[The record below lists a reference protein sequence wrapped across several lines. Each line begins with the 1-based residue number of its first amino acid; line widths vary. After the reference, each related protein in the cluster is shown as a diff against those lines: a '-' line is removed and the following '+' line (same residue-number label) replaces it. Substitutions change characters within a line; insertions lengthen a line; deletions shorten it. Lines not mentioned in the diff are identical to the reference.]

1 MARVFGVRQRRV
13 ILMKHTALKGDAVA
27 MTARAKNQEAIQ
39 VLTLET
45 DETAQWLRLDAQASL
60 QAVCEAPTGPD
71 MFRRS
76 LDDTL
81 NQPSRSAI
89 TVEQVVRSPDLA
101 PQWIAALL
109 ALGARVS
116 FFEEPQEVTLA
127 DFLRCV
133 GPYHGRI
140 AAVHVLMNVLGSVSG
155 EAYLMSR
162 GADAPV
168 MAALVVV
175 VLTEGFVRQARLALT
190 GVWCEPAR
198 LADSADLLVGGP
210 LIIRRIRRAAE
221 AVEQEVAPHDDVPGN
236 AGYRRAMAG
245 VLTYCALEQCRTRS
259 QHSMCKQPINP

>member
-1 MARVFGVRQRRV
+1 
-13 ILMKHTALKGDAVA
+13 
-27 MTARAKNQEAIQ
+27 MTTRTKNQEAIQ

-60 QAVCEAPTGPD
+60 QAICEAPTGPD

-81 NQPSRSAI
+81 KWQAPSAV
-89 TVEQVVRSPDLA
+89 TVEQVVRSPDVA

-116 FFEEPQEVTLA
+116 FVEVAQEVTLA

-133 GPYHGRI
+133 GPYHGKI
-140 AAVHVLMNVLGSVSG
+140 ATVHVPMNVPGSVSG

-175 VLTEGFVRQARLALT
+175 ILTEGFVRRARLALM
-190 GVWCEPAR
+190 GVWREPVR

-210 LIIRRIRRAAE
+210 LIIRRIRRVAE

-245 VLTYCALEQCRTRS
+245 VLTYCALEQCRKGASRL
-259 QHSMCKQPINP
+259 

>member
-1 MARVFGVRQRRV
+1 
-13 ILMKHTALKGDAVA
+13 
-27 MTARAKNQEAIQ
+27 
-39 VLTLET
+39 
-45 DETAQWLRLDAQASL
+45 
-60 QAVCEAPTGPD
+60 

-116 FFEEPQEVTLA
+116 FVEEAQEVTLA

-133 GPYHGRI
+133 GLHGRL
-140 AAVHVLMNVLGSVSG
+140 AAVHVPMNVPGSVSG

-168 MAALVVV
+168 MAAFVVV
-175 VLTEGFVRQARLALT
+175 ILTEGFVRQARLVLT
-190 GVWCEPAR
+190 GVWREPAR

-210 LIIRRIRRAAE
+210 LIIRRIRRVAE
-221 AVEQEVAPHDDVPGN
+221 AVEQEVTPHDDALGN
-236 AGYRRAMAG
+236 AGYHRAMAG
-245 VLTYCALEQCRTRS
+245 VLTYCALEQCRIGS
-259 QHSMCKQPINP
+259 QHSTYEQPINP

>member
-1 MARVFGVRQRRV
+1 
-13 ILMKHTALKGDAVA
+13 
-27 MTARAKNQEAIQ
+27 MTTRTKNEEAIH

-60 QAVCEAPTGPD
+60 QAVLESPASPG

-76 LDDTL
+76 LGEAL
-81 NQPSRSAI
+81 NRQSPSVIA
-89 TVEQVVRSPDLA
+89 VEQVVRSPGVA
-101 PQWIAALL
+101 PQWISALL

-116 FFEEPQEVTLA
+116 FVEQAQEVTLA

-140 AAVHVLMNVLGSVSG
+140 AAVHVLMNVPGSVSG

-168 MAALVVV
+168 MAALAVV
-175 VLTEGFVRQARLALT
+175 VLTEGFVRQARLAMT
-190 GVWCEPAR
+190 GVWREPAR

-210 LIIRRIRRAAE
+210 LIIRRIRQVAE
-221 AVEQEVAPHDDVPGN
+221 AVEQEVTPHDDVPGN

-245 VLTYCALEQCRTRS
+245 VLTYCTLEQCRISS
-259 QHSMCKQPINP
+259 QHSLCEQSINP

>member
-1 MARVFGVRQRRV
+1 
-13 ILMKHTALKGDAVA
+13 
-27 MTARAKNQEAIQ
+27 MTTRTKNQEAIQ

-81 NQPSRSAI
+81 KWQASAV

-101 PQWIAALL
+101 PQWTAALL

-116 FFEEPQEVTLA
+116 FVEGAQEVTLA

-140 AAVHVLMNVLGSVSG
+140 AAVHVPMNVPGSVSG

-168 MAALVVV
+168 RAAIAVV
-175 VLTEGFVRQARLALT
+175 VLTEGFVCQARLALT
-190 GVWCEPAR
+190 GVWREPAR

-221 AVEQEVAPHDDVPGN
+221 AVEQEVTPHDDVPGN
-236 AGYRRAMAG
+236 ARDRRAMAG
-245 VLTYCALEQCRTRS
+245 VLTYCTLEQCRIRS
-259 QHSMCKQPINP
+259 QHSTYEQSINP

>member
-1 MARVFGVRQRRV
+1 MVRVFGVRQRRV
-13 ILMKHTALKGDAVA
+13 ILMKHAALKGDAVA
-27 MTARAKNQEAIQ
+27 MTTRTKNQEAIQ

-81 NQPSRSAI
+81 KWQASAV
-89 TVEQVVRSPDLA
+89 TVEQVVRLPDVA

-116 FFEEPQEVTLA
+116 FVEQAQEVTLA
-127 DFLRCV
+127 DFLQCV
-133 GPYHGRI
+133 GPYRGRI
-140 AAVHVLMNVLGSVSG
+140 AAVHVLMNVPGSVSG

-168 MAALVVV
+168 MAALAVV
-175 VLTEGFVRQARLALT
+175 VLTEGFVRQARLAMT
-190 GVWCEPAR
+190 GVWREPAK

-210 LIIRRIRRAAE
+210 LIIRRIRQVAE
-221 AVEQEVAPHDDVPGN
+221 AVEQEVTPHDDVPGN

-245 VLTYCALEQCRTRS
+245 VLTYCTLEQCRISS
-259 QHSMCKQPINP
+259 QHSLCEQSINP